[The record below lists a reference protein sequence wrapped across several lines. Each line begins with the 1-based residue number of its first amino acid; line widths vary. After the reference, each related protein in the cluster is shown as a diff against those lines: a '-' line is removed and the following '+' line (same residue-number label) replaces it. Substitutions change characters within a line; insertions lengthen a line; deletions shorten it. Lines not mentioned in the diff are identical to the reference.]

1 MAEGGQAGGE
11 GGDGGRSQVWP
22 AGSMDARTAV
32 HEGWLALTSVA
43 LKAAHVSWHRHL
55 ASASVQPSQP
65 AGQKVTAA
73 VGSPCSH
80 RSQHSAT
87 DATCP
92 KGPHP
97 SLTDGGV
104 PSACTHSPT
113 SASVQYDGDVTLS
126 FSQLL
131 APTIGVNL
139 ARVQPGCGGVAGVS
153 RRRGGSGRRRT
164 GARANARRG
173 SRRSRSSG
181 CPTP

>member
-32 HEGWLALTSVA
+32 HERWLALTSVA

-87 DATCP
+87 DATCL

-97 SLTDGGV
+97 SFPDGGV
-104 PSACTHSPT
+104 PSACTHAPT

-131 APTIGVNL
+131 APGFGVYL
-139 ARVQPGCGGVAGVS
+139 ARAQQGWCGGVAGVS
-153 RRRGGSGRRRT
+153 CQGVGFS
-164 GARANARRG
+164 A
-173 SRRSRSSG
+173 
-181 CPTP
+181 PTYG

>member
-55 ASASVQPSQP
+55 GSPSVQPSQP
-65 AGQKVTAA
+65 AGQKVTA
-73 VGSPCSH
+73 VVWPPGCSH

-92 KGPHP
+92 CCPHP
-97 SLTDGGV
+97 DLSDGGV
-104 PSACTHSPT
+104 PSAREHSPT

-131 APTIGVNL
+131 APGFGVYL
-139 ARVQPGCGGVAGVS
+139 ARAQQGWCGGVAGVS
-153 RRRGGSGRRRT
+153 CQGVGFS
-164 GARANARRG
+164 A
-173 SRRSRSSG
+173 
-181 CPTP
+181 PTYG